1 MRKLTKDQ
9 RRMVAG
15 LALMAGGAAVLVGAL
30 PGGAGAAVA
39 DHVDPI
45 LIEETRSQTCGD
57 LADEFGGGQTW
68 LEVKLDPA
76 EPGEHE
82 IVVEGFGTITVTV
95 DDNTKV
101 VDWESDFGIDA
112 VFLKAGAAG
121 SNLYVYAATADAPE
135 AFGDTG
141 LTTPGEG
148 EANQISHISF
158 CYDEGEVTTTTSTT
172 TTSTTT
178 STTVQDTTSTTA
190 AETTTTTA
198 AGETTTTAPVAGE
211 LPVTGSGSG
220 PMVAMGAAL
229 LAGGGAL
236 VGFARRFRHS

>member
-1 MRKLTKDQ
+1 MHQGRSGLRYMAVGLASIAAGATA
-9 RRMVAG
+9 MVAG
-15 LALMAGGAAVLVGAL
+15 LAGPAG
-30 PGGAGAAVA
+30 A
-39 DHVDPI
+39 DHVEPI
-45 LIEETRSQTCGD
+45 LIEETRSQTC
-57 LADEFGGGQTW
+57 ADFAEEFGDGQTW

-76 EPGEHE
+76 EPGVHE
-82 IVVEGFGTITVTV
+82 IEVEGFGTITVTV
-95 DDNTKV
+95 DENTKV

-121 SNLYVYAATADAPE
+121 SNLYVYAPTADAPE

-158 CYDEGEVTTTTSTT
+158 CYDAGEVT

-178 STTVQDTTSTTA
+178 STSTTSSTVPD
-190 AETTTTTA
+190 TTTTTV
-198 AGETTTTAPVAGE
+198 AGPTTTAGVVSPTTVPGQ
-211 LPVTGSGSG
+211 LPRTGSTTG
-220 PMVAMGAAL
+220 PMVGIGAAL
-229 LAGGGAL
+229 LAGGAGL

>member
-1 MRKLTKDQ
+1 MRKRTKDQ

-45 LIEETRSQTCGD
+45 LITETANLTCSD
-57 LADEFGGGQTW
+57 FAADFGGGQTW
-68 LEVKLDPA
+68 LETKLDPPVTQ
-76 EPGEHE
+76 E
-82 IVVEGFGTITVTV
+82 VEVAGFGTITVTV
-95 DDNTKV
+95 TDTKV

-112 VFLKAGAAG
+112 VYLKAGRAG
-121 SNLYVYAATADAPE
+121 SHLYVYAATADALE

-148 EANQISHISF
+148 NEISHISF
-158 CYDEGEVTTTTSTT
+158 CYDVGEVT

-198 AGETTTTAPVAGE
+198 GAVSPTTTPTGE
-211 LPVTGSGSG
+211 LPRTGSTTG
-220 PMVAMGAAL
+220 PMLGIGAAL
-229 LAGGGAL
+229 LTGGAAL

>member
-1 MRKLTKDQ
+1 MRNRTKDH
-9 RRMVAG
+9 RRVVAG

-57 LADEFGGGQTW
+57 FADEFGGGQTW

-82 IVVEGFGTITVTV
+82 IVVAGFGTITLTV
-95 DDNTKV
+95 DEDTKV
-101 VDWESDFGIDA
+101 VDWESTFGIDA

-121 SNLYVYAATADAPE
+121 SNLYVYAETADAPE
-135 AFGDTG
+135 AFGDIG

-172 TTSTTT
+172 
-178 STTVQDTTSTTA
+178 STTVQETSSTTA
-190 AETTTTTA
+190 AATTTSA
-198 AGETTTTAPVAGE
+198 APAETTTTAPVAGE
-211 LPVTGSGSG
+211 LPVTGGGSG
-220 PMVAMGAAL
+220 PMVAIGAAL
-229 LAGGGAL
+229 LAGGAAIL
-236 VGFARRFRHS
+236 GFARRFRHS

>member
-1 MRKLTKDQ
+1 V
-9 RRMVAG
+9 VAG
-15 LALMAGGAAVLVGAL
+15 LALMAGGAAVLIGAL

-39 DHVDPI
+39 EHVDPI
-45 LIEETRSQTCGD
+45 LIEETASQTCGD
-57 LADEFGGGQTW
+57 FADEFGGGQTW

-95 DDNTKV
+95 DENTKV

-112 VFLKAGAAG
+112 VFLKAGRAG
-121 SNLYVYAATADAPE
+121 SNLYVYAATADALE

-172 TTSTTT
+172 STTVQETT
-178 STTVQDTTSTTA
+178 STTVGETSTTA
-190 AETTTTTA
+190 VSPSTS
-198 AGETTTTAPVAGE
+198 APGGE
-211 LPVTGSGSG
+211 LPVTGSTVS
-220 PMVAMGAAL
+220 PMLGIGAAL
-229 LAGGGAL
+229 LTCGGLLLAY
-236 VGFARRFRHS
+236 ARRIRSS